1 MNGYP
6 RMTAIR
12 QIETP
17 EDCAAVKALVPEFV
31 AWADTQDPDAATA
44 PTFHNLE
51 AELDGLPGIYGPP
64 TGCFLLARS
73 DGLPAGC
80 VAFRQIDPETVEL
93 KRMYVRPEQR
103 GSGVGMALVRALLDE
118 ARAQG
123 RRRVILDSYH
133 TMTGAHKIYRAVGFR
148 DVLAPADFPALFLG
162 RVVFMELALV

>member
-1 MNGYP
+1 MLTIG
-6 RMTAIR
+6 
-12 QIETP
+12 QISTP
-17 EDCAAVKALVPEFV
+17 EDCAAVKALVLEFV

-64 TGCFLLARS
+64 TGCFLLGRQAAQA
-73 DGLPAGC
+73 AGC

-93 KRMYVRPEQR
+93 KRMYVRPDQR
-103 GSGVGMALVRALLDE
+103 GNGVGMALVLALLNE

-133 TMTGAHKIYRAVGFR
+133 TMTGAHKIYRALGFR
-148 DVLAPADFPALFLG
+148 DMPAPADFPALYLG
-162 RVVFMELALV
+162 RVVFMELALA